1 MTSAIEKRMK
11 AKNRG
16 AAGDVI
22 DNWNHVSIS
31 PMRHPQDYYLPRISQ
46 YFFGPRRMEAVLCQ
60 ESERLSG
67 RDGAAP
73 FGDPNQRRMAND
85 LRHRTSSSSSNSD
98 SSSSSSSDS
107 DDNRKHHHG
116 HEHGSLV
123 SHKCDRRQR
132 LAERREAKAERR
144 QGKRARKEERRQEKR
159 ARKAERRA
167 RKSRGEHSE
176 PYQIFIQPI

>member
-1 MTSAIEKRMK
+1 MTSGIEKKMK

-16 AAGDVI
+16 AAGDVV
-22 DNWNHVSIS
+22 DTWNHVSIS
-31 PMRHPQDYYLPRISQ
+31 PMRLPQDYYLPRISQ

-60 ESERLSG
+60 ASERLSG

-73 FGDPNQRRMAND
+73 FGDPDQRRMANG
-85 LRHRTSSSSSNSD
+85 LRRRTSSSSSD
-98 SSSSSSSDS
+98 SSSSLSSDS
-107 DDNRKHHHG
+107 DDNKEHHHG
-116 HEHGSLV
+116 YGHGSLV
-123 SHKCDRRQR
+123 SHKFDRRQR
-132 LAERREAKAERR
+132 FVERREAKAERR
-144 QGKRARKEERRQEKR
+144 QAKRAHKEERRQEKH